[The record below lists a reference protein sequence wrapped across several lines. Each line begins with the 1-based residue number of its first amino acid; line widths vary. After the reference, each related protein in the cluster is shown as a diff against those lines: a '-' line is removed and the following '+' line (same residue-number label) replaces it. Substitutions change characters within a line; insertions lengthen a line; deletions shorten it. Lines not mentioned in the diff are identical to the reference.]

1 MSETNNNIGLK
12 VALGIAA
19 ALFIGTLV
27 YTFTLHKSNKE
38 TERQLIQ
45 EKQAVMKD
53 LNAIAEQYDVAM
65 SENDVVNQNLVEAKE
80 RINGLIDSLQLSEN
94 NVKSL
99 WKYKKRY
106 LSLQR
111 EMKSLLA
118 ENDKL
123 KVENR
128 LLATSLDSTKSQL
141 QLTTTFSDSL
151 LVQNSELANVV
162 ETASALTT
170 TNLKGYGVIERTS
183 GKLVPTERAKRSDK
197 LRICFTV
204 AKNKLS
210 EAGDRELYIQVVNP
224 SNKVLGINEETTFGE
239 ETLSYSL
246 ISKFNY
252 ENKNLNICE
261 FISKDGDENFE
272 KGRYKVNVY
281 NATEL
286 VSSTEFALR

>member
-272 KGRYKVNVY
+272 KGRYKINVY

-286 VSSTEFALR
+286 VSSSEFALR

>member
-286 VSSTEFALR
+286 VSSSEFALR